1 LIGWIGRPL
10 GGKITGKTAT
20 ELLTLGPN
28 SPLATAASLIPA
40 GVILLGVTTQVTE
53 AITGA
58 ASYNVGDG
66 AMPDIYGG
74 AIATVLGTTSK
85 LADHTS
91 DPLRWMPASEDVEIG
106 AVGGNFTGGKLLI
119 TVHYLELL

>member
-1 LIGWIGRPL
+1 MIGWIGRPL
-10 GGKITGKTAT
+10 GGKITGRIAT
-20 ELLTLGPN
+20 SELTLGPN
-28 SPLATAASLIPA
+28 SPLAIASNIVPA
-40 GVILLGVTTQVTE
+40 GVILLGVTTAVKE

-58 ASYNVGDG
+58 TSYNVGDG
-66 AMPDIYGG
+66 ATPDIYGG
-74 AIATVLGTTSK
+74 TIATALGTTSK
-85 LADHTS
+85 LTDHTS